1 MPQVAAY
8 FAAEYLAAEIAW
20 AAVESFTLDI
30 VGFQAVSAA
39 STFAIAAGTS
49 QLLARN
55 ASSLAEQV
63 RGQQINFRSS
73 TAPRQMIYGRY
84 LVGGPIV
91 FAKAGNIHFD
101 GVRQS
106 AGPGDNAYLHLVIV
120 LADHAL
126 DAIEAVY
133 FGDEAVSLA
142 DASLGGVVTDGRYA
156 QRARVRY
163 DLAGGSA
170 YPELIEESSGAWTQA
185 HRLTGIASLYAR
197 LQFDPSVYSGIPTL
211 RALVRGKKVFDP
223 RTGLTSFSSNP
234 ALCIRDYLMSP

>member
-20 AAVESFTLDI
+20 AAVETFTLDI

-73 TAPRQMIYGRY
+73 TAARQMIYGRY

-106 AGPGDNAYLHLVIV
+106 AGPGDNAYLHLV
-120 LADHAL
+120 
-126 DAIEAVY
+126 
-133 FGDEAVSLA
+133 
-142 DASLGGVVTDGRYA
+142 
-156 QRARVRY
+156 
-163 DLAGGSA
+163 
-170 YPELIEESSGAWTQA
+170 
-185 HRLTGIASLYAR
+185 
-197 LQFDPSVYSGIPTL
+197 
-211 RALVRGKKVFDP
+211 
-223 RTGLTSFSSNP
+223 
-234 ALCIRDYLMSP
+234 

>member
-73 TAPRQMIYGRY
+73 TAARQMIYGRY

-91 FAKAGNIHFD
+91 FAKAAIFTLMVCDKAQGQATMLTCTLSLCLPIMRLMPLNRFT
-101 GVRQS
+101 
-106 AGPGDNAYLHLVIV
+106 
-120 LADHAL
+120 LAMKL
-126 DAIEAVY
+126 
-133 FGDEAVSLA
+133 
-142 DASLGGVVTDGRYA
+142 
-156 QRARVRY
+156 
-163 DLAGGSA
+163 
-170 YPELIEESSGAWTQA
+170 
-185 HRLTGIASLYAR
+185 
-197 LQFDPSVYSGIPTL
+197 
-211 RALVRGKKVFDP
+211 
-223 RTGLTSFSSNP
+223 
-234 ALCIRDYLMSP
+234 

>member
-73 TAPRQMIYGRY
+73 TAARQMIYGRY

-91 FAKAGNIHFD
+91 FGLSEED
-101 GVRQS
+101 S
-106 AGPGDNAYLHLVIV
+106 
-120 LADHAL
+120 
-126 DAIEAVY
+126 
-133 FGDEAVSLA
+133 SL
-142 DASLGGVVTDGRYA
+142 LGT
-156 QRARVRY
+156 
-163 DLAGGSA
+163 
-170 YPELIEESSGAWTQA
+170 ISSGAPLVDPA
-185 HRLTGIASLYAR
+185 RLRLRASVASLWCR
-197 LQFDPSVYSGIPTL
+197 SWFG
-211 RALVRGKKVFDP
+211 
-223 RTGLTSFSSNP
+223 SS
-234 ALCIRDYLMSP
+234 